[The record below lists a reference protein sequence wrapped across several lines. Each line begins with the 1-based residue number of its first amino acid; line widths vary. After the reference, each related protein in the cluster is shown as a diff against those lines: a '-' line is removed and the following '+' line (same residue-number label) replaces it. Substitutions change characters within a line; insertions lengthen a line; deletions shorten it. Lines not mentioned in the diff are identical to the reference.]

1 MKKVIL
7 NIEGMTCSACSNGLE
22 KYLKKQKGII
32 DVNVNLVMA
41 TVMIEYEDS
50 ISINQLEEYIKEAGF
65 KSLGEKQEKKENK
78 SILIK
83 LIIFAILSLSLMYI
97 SMGHMINLPIPK
109 ILDMEENPKLY
120 TSFLLIISFIFLIW
134 GYDIIKNGI
143 KNIFYKMPNMDS
155 LVGIGVLVNYLYSI
169 YNAILVY
176 MGDSSCTMKLYFE
189 ASSMIILFVKLGR
202 YIDKKN
208 KERAVDSIKNLVMI
222 TPKNGTILKNGK
234 EVVVTINEINKGDT
248 VITKPGEK
256 ISVDGTIIK
265 GTTHTDE
272 SFITGE
278 SKPITKK
285 IGDKVIAGSIN
296 YDGYIEY
303 TAERIGK
310 DSSISNIVNMV
321 MEATSTKTKIQ
332 RLADKISGYFV
343 PTIFSKKGILIKSS
357 ETLESL
363 HKVDTIV
370 LDKTGTITQGKLT
383 VVDGK
388 FSKENFEILQSL
400 ESKSNHPIA
409 KSICSNIKNSYE
421 VKEFEEVPG
430 MGIKGIINNTL
441 YFAGNSKFVN
451 SQKLDNQFKKQEEEY
466 SKKGYSIV
474 YLFTKENVIAI
485 VGLSDNI
492 KPNMKKIISELYDM
506 KMKVVMLTGDNN
518 ETAKMIADELNIKEV
533 ISNVSPKEKLE
544 KVKELNKNNTCLMIG
559 DGINDSPAL
568 KAALVGVSVANGTDI
583 SADSA
588 NIVLLNENM
597 ETLCNLIKIGNK
609 TVKIIKQNLFWA
621 LFYNICM
628 IPLATGLLP
637 IHLNPMIASLA
648 MTLSSL
654 TVVLNSLRLKK

>member
-120 TSFLLIISFIFLIW
+120 TSFLLIISSTFLIW

-169 YNAILVY
+169 YNAIFVY

-296 YDGYIEY
+296 
-303 TAERIGK
+303 
-310 DSSISNIVNMV
+310 
-321 MEATSTKTKIQ
+321 
-332 RLADKISGYFV
+332 
-343 PTIFSKKGILIKSS
+343 
-357 ETLESL
+357 
-363 HKVDTIV
+363 
-370 LDKTGTITQGKLT
+370 
-383 VVDGK
+383 
-388 FSKENFEILQSL
+388 
-400 ESKSNHPIA
+400 
-409 KSICSNIKNSYE
+409 
-421 VKEFEEVPG
+421 
-430 MGIKGIINNTL
+430 
-441 YFAGNSKFVN
+441 
-451 SQKLDNQFKKQEEEY
+451 
-466 SKKGYSIV
+466 
-474 YLFTKENVIAI
+474 
-485 VGLSDNI
+485 
-492 KPNMKKIISELYDM
+492 
-506 KMKVVMLTGDNN
+506 
-518 ETAKMIADELNIKEV
+518 
-533 ISNVSPKEKLE
+533 
-544 KVKELNKNNTCLMIG
+544 
-559 DGINDSPAL
+559 
-568 KAALVGVSVANGTDI
+568 
-583 SADSA
+583 
-588 NIVLLNENM
+588 
-597 ETLCNLIKIGNK
+597 
-609 TVKIIKQNLFWA
+609 
-621 LFYNICM
+621 
-628 IPLATGLLP
+628 
-637 IHLNPMIASLA
+637 
-648 MTLSSL
+648 
-654 TVVLNSLRLKK
+654 